1 MEYAHESDSDNDNDN
16 ENDDDEPTKEQL
28 YDLMQQTRDIAIAKN
43 KECKNLSMKVAILE
57 KVLSELKTTHESLV
71 EDHENLGK
79 SHSKLEK
86 AHSLLLEQQAKKEVV
101 VSCNIGIT
109 CDIIDESSYEPIIMS
124 NANPSC
130 SSSSTTT
137 DSTSST
143 SDGFTRDA
151 SLMVEN
157 KTLKREVD
165 EFTRALGKAYG
176 GEARLL
182 KCLGSQRFSLNKEG
196 LGYTPKKGKS
206 AFAIPKP
213 SFVKGNGRFCNRY
226 KQVGH
231 PEHNYNKK
239 NQSKNL
245 VNAIPFDS
253 CYVLTKG
260 VKGVKAK
267 FIGTPIIGPKKKVI
281 WVPKS
286 LVTNLQGPK
295 QK

>member
-1 MEYAHESDSDNDNDN
+1 MEYAHDSDSDNDNDN

-28 YDLMQQTRDIAIAKN
+28 YDLMQQTRDIAIAKD
-43 KECKNLSMKVAILE
+43 KECKKLSMKVAILE

-71 EDHENLGK
+71 EDHEDLGK
-79 SHSKLEK
+79 AHSKLEK

-101 VSCNIGIT
+101 VSCDIGVT

-124 NANPSC
+124 KANPSC
-130 SSSSTTT
+130 SSLSTTT
-137 DSTSST
+137 NSTSTT
-143 SDGFTRDA
+143 SDGFTCDA

-157 KTLKREVD
+157 KTLKKEVN
-165 EFTRALGKAYG
+165 ELTHALGKAYG

-182 KCLGSQRFSLNKEG
+182 KCLGSQSFSLNKEG

-206 AFAIPKP
+206 AFATPKP
-213 SFVKGNGRFCNRY
+213 SFVKDNGRFCNRC

-231 PEHNYNKK
+231 LEHNCNKK

-260 VKGVKAK
+260 VKRCE
-267 FIGTPIIGPKKKVI
+267 
-281 WVPKS
+281 S
-286 LVTNLQGPK
+286 
-295 QK
+295 